1 MRILAIHAHPDD
13 IEILAAGSL
22 ALLAAGGHQ
31 IVICTMT
38 PGDCGS
44 AELEPDVISAVR
56 REEASRS
63 ASRIGASYVCAEF
76 RDLAVFSDDP
86 SRRRVTEILRVTRPE
101 VIITAP
107 PVDYMS
113 DHEATSRLVRDACF
127 GAPAPNYRTG
137 AAPAAPPLPSIP
149 HLYFTNPIGGA
160 SADFYVEIDST
171 FPQKREMLAEHRSQ
185 RSWLLKHHGIDD
197 YLEQME
203 RWTRQVGALAGV
215 ELAEGFTQYTGHA
228 YPSSPL
234 LQDLL
239 RPYVR

>member
-1 MRILAIHAHPDD
+1 MNILAIHAHPDD

-22 ALLAAGGHQ
+22 AILAAARHSV
-31 IVICTMT
+31 VICTMT

-44 AELEPDVISAVR
+44 SDREPDEISAIR
-56 REEASRS
+56 RDEAARS
-63 ASRIGASYVCAEF
+63 AVHIGASYLCAEF

-86 SRRRVTEILRVTRPE
+86 SRRRVTEILRLTRPE
-101 VIITAP
+101 IVITAP

-137 AAPAAPPLPSIP
+137 AAAAAPPLPSIP

-160 SADFYVEIDST
+160 PADFYVDIEST
-171 FPQKREMLAEHRSQ
+171 FSTKREMLAEHKSQ
-185 RSWLLKHHGIDD
+185 RAWLLKHHGIDN
-197 YLEQME
+197 YLDEME
-203 RWTRQVGALAGV
+203 RWTRETGKLAGV

-228 YPSSPL
+228 YPASPL

-239 RPYVR
+239 RPYVL